1 MSKKYNNVGMN
12 IVSALTVGDEIK
24 DNNGRS
30 DFRRKLK
37 EQKDT
42 ERLIAIGSDNE
53 FIKKRGLS

>member
-1 MSKKYNNVGMN
+1 MN
-12 IVSALTVGDEIK
+12 IVSALTVGDEIR

-42 ERLIAIGSDNE
+42 ERSIAIGSDNE